1 MWKMMEARKMLI
13 GKDPLKI
20 AEMGV
25 SLSFVPEDRLGM
37 GLVGNMDLTDNMM
50 LRSFR
55 QGHTPFTNRKPS
67 ETAGDRCGRRSGGCD
82 TRAITTPVRRLVRW

>member
-1 MWKMMEARKMLI
+1 MLI
-13 GKDPLKI
+13 GKDQLKI

-55 QGHTPFTNRKPS
+55 KGKTPFVNRKPS
-67 ETAGDRCGRRSGGCD
+67 RKLAESVVKLSLIHICGRHTGKAAEIFAD
-82 TRAITTPVRRLVRW
+82 YL